1 MKRILFLILMHCI
14 AIGYAFPQSKTITGL
29 VLDGTGQPVIGANV
43 VVKGRTEGTITDLDG
58 KFTLKVNQSK
68 GALIQVSF
76 VGMVTKEIPLTGA
89 TNYQV
94 TLEDDTHTLEQVVVV
109 GYGTVKKSDLTGSVE
124 SIKAEKLNM
133 GGATNVAQ
141 MLQGRVAGLYIS
153 SHNQDPGT
161 TTDIMLRG
169 VGSLSG
175 SSQPLIVVDGFPA
188 SDASILNTIN
198 PSDIEQ
204 MDVLKDASA
213 TAIYG
218 ARGANGVII
227 VTTKK
232 GKKGEKISID
242 YGTKL
247 SMETVGR
254 KVDVM
259 NSEEYIRYYYDLAHD
274 ADYALNL
281 PDGYEGKK
289 YPYPLGAIGTVADTD
304 WQRELTKRNRIT
316 QDHNLSISGGSESL
330 SYRVSFNYYD
340 GNGIVG
346 PYDYSR
352 FNMMSK
358 IAYQKNRFAFS
369 ADLSYTKENSN
380 TAKNSYLNA
389 LRFAPTMG
397 RYDDAGALTLFPV
410 SSVEWF
416 NNPFYNEENIDSS
429 SEVNTTR
436 FFVTG
441 SYEILKGL
449 KIEGRVGYER
459 KFNEAFSYQNE
470 TSFSQDTGGV
480 TNGNTANLSIDAI
493 ATYVNSWNKHNFSV
507 MAATN
512 YQTFRSRGA
521 SLSGQGFSSSTIRYY
536 SMGAVSDKLNRDMSS
551 YWNESVNQSFLSR
564 MTYDYDNRYYLTF
577 NYRLDGASQFGDN
590 NKLGHFPSVA
600 VAWKINNEKFFG
612 DHYINNLKLKLGY
625 GLSGNANVP
634 AGRSQALI
642 SYIPVYLGSTI
653 KNGITWNGGYYPN
666 PDLHWEGAKTFN
678 VGLEVGG
685 KHFSVDVNAYQKR
698 SYDLLI
704 DRPLPVESGYGQIT
718 LNKGELLNY
727 GIETKVDGYLNF
739 LGGKLYWNPSFW
751 LAYNHN
757 SLEKFDGSKVPTLE
771 VWEDKTSMGY
781 AGMMQEGYS
790 MGSLFG
796 YDYLG
801 VWQQNEAAE
810 AAVYGARPGDPK
822 FLDRKTVKPD
832 GTIVDGPD
840 GVIDDADKRYMG
852 STYPTITLGFSSTLK
867 YKEWSLSFMLDGV
880 LNRKAVNYNRLY
892 MLNPQ
897 IVPYGNLSR
906 EALQRWTPDR
916 PNTDIPSFTR
926 SVDKNLVASTFCI
939 DDASFCRL
947 REVTLAYQHEFSPK
961 FFIRNL
967 RVFVTGT
974 NLATITSYKGLN
986 PDITGLD
993 TTWNLQPIPRTYLLG
1008 INLMF

>member
-1 MKRILFLILMHCI
+1 MKRTLFLMLILCVVT
-14 AIGYAFPQSKTITGL
+14 AYAFSQSRTISGQ
-29 VLDGTGQPVIGANV
+29 VQDGSGQPVIGANV
-43 VVKGRTEGTITDLDG
+43 AIKGESVGTITDLDG
-58 KFTLKVNQSK
+58 KFILKFTQSK
-68 GALIQVSF
+68 GMLIQVSF
-76 VGMVTKEIPLTGA
+76 VGMVTKELHPTNA

-94 TLEDDTHTLEQVVVV
+94 ILEDDTQTLEQVVVV

-124 SIKAEKLNM
+124 SIKADKLTM

-153 SHNQDPGT
+153 SHNQDPGAPSE
-161 TTDIMLRG
+161 IMLRG
-169 VGSLSG
+169 VGSLSS
-175 SSQPLIVVDGFPA
+175 SSQPLIVIDGFPS
-188 SDASILNTIN
+188 SDTSILNTIN

-204 MDVLKDASA
+204 MDILKDASA

-218 ARGANGVII
+218 SRGANGVII
-227 VTTKK
+227 ITTKK
-232 GKKGEKISID
+232 GRKGEKIAID

-247 SMETVGR
+247 SMETVAR

-281 PDGYEGKK
+281 PDGYKGKK
-289 YPYPLGAIGTVADTD
+289 YPYPLESIGKVADTD
-304 WQRELTKRNRIT
+304 WQQELTKQNRIT
-316 QDHNLSISGGSESL
+316 QNHNLSISGGTESL

-340 GNGIVG
+340 GNGIVK
-346 PYDYSR
+346 PYNYRR

-358 IAYQKNRFAFS
+358 IAYQKKRFGFN

-389 LRFAPTMG
+389 LRFSPTVERHDETG
-397 RYDDAGALTLFPV
+397 SLSLFPI

-416 NNPFYNEENIDSS
+416 NNPFYNEENIDSNN
-429 SEVNTTR
+429 EINTTR
-436 FFVTG
+436 FLVSA
-441 SYEILKGL
+441 SYEIVKGL
-449 KIEGRVGYER
+449 KIEGRVGFER
-459 KFNEAFSYQNE
+459 KFSEGYSYQNA
-470 TSFSQDTGGV
+470 TSFSQDTGGI
-480 TNGNTANLSIDAI
+480 TNGNTTNLNLDAI
-493 ATYVNSWNKHNFSV
+493 ATYMNSWNKHNFSTMV
-507 MAATN
+507 ATN
-512 YQTFRSRGA
+512 YQTFRGRGN
-521 SLSGQGFSSSTIRYY
+521 SMSGQGFSSSTIRYY
-536 SMGAVSDKLNRDMSS
+536 SMSGVADKLNRDISS

-564 MTYDYDNRYYLTF
+564 LAYDYNNRYYLTF
-577 NYRLDGASQFGDN
+577 NYRLDGASQFGDH

-600 VAWKINNEKFFG
+600 AAWKINNEKFFG
-612 DHYINNLKLKLGY
+612 THYINNLKLKLGY

-666 PDLHWEGAKTFN
+666 PDLRWEGAKTFN
-678 VGLEVGG
+678 VGIEAGG
-685 KHFSVDVNAYQKR
+685 KHFTVDVNAYRKH

-704 DRPLPVESGYGQIT
+704 DRPLPIETGYGQIT
-718 LNKGELLNY
+718 LNKGEVINY
-727 GIETKVDGYLNF
+727 GVEAKVDGYLNF
-739 LGGKLYWNPSFW
+739 LGGKLNWYPSFW

-757 SLEKFDGSKVPTLE
+757 NLEKFDGSKVPTLE

-781 AGMMQEGYS
+781 TGMMQEGYP
-790 MGSLFG
+790 MGALFG
-796 YDYLG
+796 YDYSG

-810 AAVYGARPGDPK
+810 AAVYGAHPGDPK
-822 FLDRKTVKPD
+822 FLDRKTVKSN
-832 GTIVDGPD
+832 GAIVDGPD
-840 GVIDDADKRYMG
+840 GVIDDADKRYLG
-852 STYPTITLGFSSTLK
+852 STYPTITLGFSSTLR

-897 IVPYGNLSR
+897 IVSYGNLSR

-916 PNTDIPSFTR
+916 PNTEIPSFTR
-926 SVDKNLVASTFCI
+926 GIDKNLVASTFCI
-939 DDASFCRL
+939 EDASFCRL
-947 REVTLAYQHEFSPK
+947 REVTLAYQHDFEAQL
-961 FFIRNL
+961 FIRSFK
-967 RVFVTGT
+967 VYITGT
-974 NLATITSYKGLN
+974 NLATITGYKGLN

-1008 INLMF
+1008 INLTF